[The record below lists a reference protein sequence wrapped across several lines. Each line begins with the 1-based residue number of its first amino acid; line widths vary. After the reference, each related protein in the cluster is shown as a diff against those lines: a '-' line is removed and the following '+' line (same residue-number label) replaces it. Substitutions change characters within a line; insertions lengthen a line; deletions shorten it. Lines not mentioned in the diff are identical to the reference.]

1 VTSVDFP
8 VGTRVEIGFGPAIPE
23 DANALGWAVVATEMA
38 RGQSYQGKSSPWWY
52 EAPQFHE
59 LLSASGAAPV
69 RELVARL
76 DGCTGGRAGEIVA
89 KAGLVRMACSTLSS
103 EQTVRL
109 LEVAR
114 DNARKVKPERL
125 GAVGPELFPDRAYCM
140 SSGVAPFGARPHAD
154 VPFVVEAWAAEN
166 PDMRLLVCVNRT
178 HRSPATSMRTAEGSA
193 MPSVKA
199 SSITD

>member
-1 VTSVDFP
+1 
-8 VGTRVEIGFGPAIPE
+8 
-23 DANALGWAVVATEMA
+23 
-38 RGQSYQGKSSPWWY
+38 
-52 EAPQFHE
+52 

-125 GAVGPELFPDRAYCM
+125 GAVGPELFPDRAYGM

-166 PDMRLLVCVNRT
+166 PDMRSSSVSIA

-199 SSITD
+199 SSGPRWRYGPGRNSGRSLPWAWRGSGAKAASCRSFASSNSGSGRHRAPSTSTTSG